1 VCQGRGGNVARDTP
15 SGTFMSLA
23 QELAAGVIQLIAV
36 PLSLIGLLLS
46 RAAADA
52 LKEQTADHLMSVA
65 RVKASEFS
73 RWLSSDALSL
83 ELLAQRPLAR
93 AAMASMISEHRDL
106 HAGDD
111 PEAWAEHL
119 TRHADLLAN
128 HRLPALREGGYTE
141 LFLLDPASGETL
153 LSTQS
158 TSEGR
163 LWTAEPFLVN
173 GVEATFIQNPC
184 AIAECG
190 GILMTIATPVLS
202 GDGETVAVLA
212 GHLDFSTVTAIFAE
226 GWDLTSTEDTY
237 LVNDAGRFV
246 TEPKFGEGVVL
257 TRGAPTEG
265 IERALRGETGTAVYV
280 DYRGVDVLGAFLWLD
295 DRKLALLTEV
305 DLEESLRAVTH
316 MRTTIIA
323 GGALVAFVAVGA
335 GIASATGLV
344 RSIRTLVA
352 ATHEIGRG
360 NLAHRVDV
368 KRRDEAGVL
377 GHAFNAMADNLQ
389 RVTASRDVLGEEVT
403 RRRKVEAEL
412 RRSNT
417 VTDFI
422 IETVPE
428 LFYQI
433 SEDRRFVR
441 WSRRL
446 REVTGYSDEEISAGS
461 PLMFFDSEDR
471 IRIAEAISRVFDLGE
486 AEASADLVAKNG
498 SMTPCPFTGRRRL
511 IDDRPYLIGM
521 GTDVSA
527 LKESETRLRR
537 SMDELER
544 SNQELERFAYVA
556 FHDLQEPLR
565 MMPSYTQLL
574 DKRYGDALDQDAKDF
589 IRYAVDGA
597 DRMRQLINDLLAF
610 SRIESRGWPFERVDL
625 NEVVDIVRSNLTV
638 ALDESGARLT
648 RDAMPAVSADHA
660 QMVSVFQNLMT
671 NAVEFGSEDPLRIH
685 VAVRDAGHEWVLSV
699 LDNGIG
705 IDPAFFDRIFIL
717 FQRLQ
722 TRTEYPGTG
731 IGLAMCKRIVE
742 RHGGRIW
749 VESAEGE
756 RATFSYSLP
765 KTAKEGA

>member
-1 VCQGRGGNVARDTP
+1 
-15 SGTFMSLA
+15 MSLA
-23 QELAAGVIQLIAV
+23 QKLAAGVILLIAV

-46 RAAADA
+46 RTAADA

-73 RWLSSDALSL
+73 RWLSSNALSL
-83 ELLAQRPLAR
+83 ELLAQRPLVR
-93 AAMASMISEHRDL
+93 AAMASMVAEHRAL

-119 TRHADLLAN
+119 AKHADLLKD
-128 HRLPALREGGYTE
+128 HLLPALREGGYME

-158 TSEGR
+158 ASEGR
-163 LWTAEPFLVN
+163 MWTAEPFLVN
-173 GVEATFIQNPC
+173 GAQATFIQNPY
-184 AIAECG
+184 AIGEREG
-190 GILMTIATPVLS
+190 TLMTIATPVLS

-212 GHLDFSTVTAIFAE
+212 GHLDFSTVTDIFAQ
-226 GWDLTSTEDTY
+226 GWDLTGTEDTY

-246 TEPKFGEGVVL
+246 TEPRFGEGYVL

-265 IERALRGETGTAVYV
+265 IERALRGETGTAVYA

-305 DLEESLRAVTH
+305 NLEESLRAVTR
-316 MRTTIIA
+316 MRTAIIA
-323 GGALVAFVAVGA
+323 GGALIAFVAVGV

-352 ATHEIGRG
+352 AANEIGRG

-368 KRRDEAGVL
+368 KRRDETGVL
-377 GHAFNAMADNLQ
+377 GRAFNTMADNLQ
-389 RVTASRDVLGEEVT
+389 RVTASRDVLDAEVT
-403 RRRKVEAEL
+403 RRRTVEAEL

-422 IETVPE
+422 IETLPG

-433 SEDRRFVR
+433 SEGQRFVR
-441 WSRRL
+441 WNRRL
-446 REVTGYSDEEISAGS
+446 REATGYSDEEISAGS
-461 PLMFFDSEDR
+461 PLMFFAGEDR
-471 IRIAEAISRVFDLGE
+471 TRIAEAISQVFDLGE
-486 AEASADLVAKNG
+486 AEVSADLIAKDG
-498 SMTPCPFTGRRRL
+498 SATPCLFTGRRCL

-521 GTDVSA
+521 GTDISA
-527 LKESETRLRR
+527 LKESEAKLRR

-556 FHDLQEPLR
+556 SHDLQEPLR
-565 MMPSYTQLL
+565 MVSSYTQLL

-597 DRMRQLINDLLAF
+597 DRMRQLIHDLLSF
-610 SRIESRGWPFERVDL
+610 SRVESRGRPFERVDL
-625 NEVVDIVRSNLTV
+625 NAVVDIVRSNLTV
-638 ALDESGARLT
+638 ALDESGAQLT
-648 RDAMPAVSADHA
+648 HDALPTVHADHA
-660 QMVSVFQNLMT
+660 QMVSVFQNLIA
-671 NAVEFGSEDPLRIH
+671 NAVKFRSEDALRIH
-685 VAVRDAGHEWVLSV
+685 VATRDAGHEWVLSV

-756 RATFSYSLP
+756 GATFSFTLP
-765 KTAKEGA
+765 KTAKEGT